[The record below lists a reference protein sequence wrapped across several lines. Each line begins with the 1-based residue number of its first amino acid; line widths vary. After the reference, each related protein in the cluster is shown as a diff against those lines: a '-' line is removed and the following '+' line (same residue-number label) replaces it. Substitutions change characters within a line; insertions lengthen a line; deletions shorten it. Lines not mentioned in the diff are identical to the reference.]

1 MNEEPK
7 HHDGFFSWQP
17 SPLNGE
23 GHQKVLIL
31 MNVTL
36 ALEGRGLE
44 PEANRFY
51 ICPGSRVR
59 VLLTGPFRTMHKWLA
74 PTLNLEAP

>member
-1 MNEEPK
+1 MQQKSRRMAPSPAMNEEPK
-7 HHDGFFSWQP
+7 IHDGFLSWQP

-31 MNVTL
+31 LNVTL

-44 PEANRFY
+44 PEANWF
-51 ICPGSRVR
+51 
-59 VLLTGPFRTMHKWLA
+59 
-74 PTLNLEAP
+74 